1 MRRIY
6 LDNAATSF
14 PKPPGVY
21 EAMLDYGTRV
31 GASPGRGHYA
41 ESREGA
47 RLLRQCRA
55 RINTLIHG
63 ESPDHIVFPLNP
75 PDALTLATK
84 GIARPRRL
92 QGKPAHM

>member
-1 MRRIY
+1 MPRVRAAAHGPLGESAAIGRGDLLRSGTVTTRIY

-47 RLLRQCRA
+47 RLIRQ
-55 RINTLIHG
+55 
-63 ESPDHIVFPLNP
+63 
-75 PDALTLATK
+75 
-84 GIARPRRL
+84 
-92 QGKPAHM
+92 